1 MNAIV
6 AKQCLLWRHCII
18 NRVWIW
24 IAS

>member
-18 NRVWIW
+18 NRFWIW